1 LDTVKKLVVFFK
13 RDGEFINSKEPGSGN
28 TALHFACRNGHLDVI
43 QHLLENGADINSRN
57 HFQNTPLFLAIE
69 SLNRAASQLLI
80 EWQANVNAKNRSSK
94 TALELLR
101 NAELKQFLMDKYQ
114 QCRKLVLA
122 VRQGNLVAVT
132 EALLLHARR
141 ESTFANLRSR
151 CIGGDTLFHVAA
163 STGNSDAIETLIQ
176 QNVDCNVLNDQGA
189 TPLHVA
195 KDASTIE
202 ILVGSQGHVN
212 ATDCN
217 GNTALHIKCLG
228 KAGQATETDCITTLV
243 YKGASLTLRNDR
255 GLMPIHCC
263 AERGRADAIR
273 LLLERDREGKIQRA
287 LERESD
293 AKPPS
298 LLHLAVSNDFY
309 QCSDWLSQNGFI
321 FKEFECDR
329 LMLGILKQEIECSTP
344 TETIQLLI
352 QNGASVNKKYEEGN
366 TSLHLAVEH
375 CSSSDAVEV
384 LIVNG
389 ADVNAL
395 NDDRQTALFLAT
407 SGSQPY
413 TASLLLKAG
422 IDFRHKDRRG

>member
-1 LDTVKKLVVFFK
+1 MHSCKAI
-13 RDGEFINSKEPGSGN
+13 G
-28 TALHFACRNGHLDVI
+28 HFVL
-43 QHLLENGADINSRN
+43 
-57 HFQNTPLFLAIE
+57 
-69 SLNRAASQLLI
+69 QLLI

-243 YKGASLTLRNDR
+243 KSNLTRASRVLV
-255 GLMPIHCC
+255 GVVMP
-263 AERGRADAIR
+263 
-273 LLLERDREGKIQRA
+273 LLVNSNYFYFKI
-287 LERESD
+287 
-293 AKPPS
+293 
-298 LLHLAVSNDFY
+298 VY
-309 QCSDWLSQNGFI
+309 
-321 FKEFECDR
+321 
-329 LMLGILKQEIECSTP
+329 
-344 TETIQLLI
+344 
-352 QNGASVNKKYEEGN
+352 
-366 TSLHLAVEH
+366 
-375 CSSSDAVEV
+375 
-384 LIVNG
+384 
-389 ADVNAL
+389 
-395 NDDRQTALFLAT
+395 
-407 SGSQPY
+407 
-413 TASLLLKAG
+413 
-422 IDFRHKDRRG
+422 